1 MSEPI
6 DPREQFG
13 EHGEWD
19 ALAVGWAL
27 SALDPEDE
35 ERFAEHLPGCAR
47 CTATVR
53 ESLYTVADL
62 AYALPDEAPP
72 ASLKSRLMAAVAAEP
87 RTPGAAAEPEAPA
100 EPEAAEEWPL
110 GEPHP
115 GSPGYGIDW
124 FARPARGAEPTEPG
138 PDARPTSRPAPD
150 DRPRDR
156 RAHPRRHHRAR
167 AGRPAGQPARPGRR
181 TRAGRSAGCRGGG
194 AGRPCVGRGDLGT
207 YPPPVGERRAQPA
220 EAWGVDEPTIE
231 TRRPDLSA
239 GDDRPAPASA
249 DDPRAPALSADE
261 RPVGDEAPVAGE
273 RPAGPERP
281 TGAVPEEPD
290 VAPSGYR
297 GGEVEDREDTAE
309 VVSLAP
315 RRRRLARRV
324 GIGVAAAAVLALI
337 AGLLVS
343 NVRLRDQQDDLR
355 QVVAQREAA
364 IEQLTA
370 NGPAKV
376 AALTANGQPSPDRRA
391 TLVVRGD
398 HIEII
403 VESLGPTTGDETYW
417 LWTLRCDTPQPTDL
431 KPIRGFTVTQ
441 SEFSVRDIGSDPG
454 VASAPCF
461 AISSEQ
467 GTATP
472 KAPRQVVAVGQP
484 R

>member
-6 DPREQFG
+6 DPREQLG

-19 ALAVGWAL
+19 ALAVAWAL

-35 ERFAEHLPGCAR
+35 ERFAEHLPGCTR

-72 ASLKSRLMAAVAAEP
+72 PSLKARLMAAVAAEP
-87 RTPGAAAEPEAPA
+87 RTPGAAPEPEAPV
-100 EPEAAEEWPL
+100 EPEPEQEWPL

-124 FARPARGAEPTEPG
+124 FARPARPEPG
-138 PDARPTSRPAPD
+138 ADQ
-150 DRPRDR
+150 RDL
-156 RAHPRRHHRAR
+156 AIH
-167 AGRPAGQPARPGRR
+167 Q
-181 TRAGRSAGCRGGG
+181 
-194 AGRPCVGRGDLGT
+194 
-207 YPPPVGERRAQPA
+207 PPVGERRTDPQPA
-220 EAWGVDEPTIE
+220 PAVDVPTIE
-231 TRRPDLSA
+231 TRRPDLPIA
-239 GDDRPAPASA
+239 RPPRPTADRPQQPPPAGPTQPPST
-249 DDPRAPALSADE
+249 E
-261 RPVGDEAPVAGE
+261 E
-273 RPAGPERP
+273 RPAD
-281 TGAVPEEPD
+281 EE
-290 VAPSGYR
+290 S
-297 GGEVEDREDTAE
+297 AE
-309 VVSLAP
+309 VVSLGG
-315 RRRRLARRV
+315 RRGRV
-324 GIGVAAAAVLALI
+324 VRWVAIGVAAAAVVALI

-343 NVRLRDQQDDLR
+343 NVHLRDQKDDLHR
-355 QVVAQREAA
+355 VVAQRDAA
-364 IEQLTA
+364 IAQLTA

-376 AALTANGQPSPDRRA
+376 AALTADGQPSADRRA

-403 VESLGPTTGDETYW
+403 VESLGPTTGNETYW
-417 LWTLRCDTPQPTDL
+417 LWTLRCDTPKPTDL

-441 SEFSVRDIGSDPG
+441 SDFSVRDIGSDPG

-461 AISSEQ
+461 AISSEE